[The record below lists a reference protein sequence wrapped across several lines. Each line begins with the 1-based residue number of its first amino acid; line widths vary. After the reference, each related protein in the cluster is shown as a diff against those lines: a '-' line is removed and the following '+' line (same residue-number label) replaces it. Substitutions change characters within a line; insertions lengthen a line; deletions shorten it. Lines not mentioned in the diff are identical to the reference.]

1 VDIRPIVLGK
11 RRQPTAPARSRLVPA
26 VIGLLLLAV
35 GVGVGLF
42 LLARTPSAPPRQA
55 AELAPA
61 SLPTVQVTTTQ
72 PTQPVAVPP
81 TPARPEPLPA
91 APATPAAKTPARPR
105 PPVAEQP
112 AAAGEQAE
120 IALTI
125 SGIAWQEER
134 ALRRA
139 VVNGALVAEGAEVAG
154 ARVVE
159 IRERSVRFA
168 RDGRT
173 FDIGYSSPFPR

>member
-1 VDIRPIVLGK
+1 G
-11 RRQPTAPARSRLVPA
+11 
-26 VIGLLLLAV
+26 

-55 AELAPA
+55 AEPARASVPAEEVTPIQPAP
-61 SLPTVQVTTTQ
+61 Q
-72 PTQPVAVPP
+72 PAVAPP

-91 APATPAAKTPARPR
+91 APAIPATTTPVRPR
-105 PPVAEQP
+105 PPVAEP
-112 AAAGEQAE
+112 SAAAGGQAE

-134 ALRRA
+134 PLRRA

-168 RDGRT
+168 RGGRT
-173 FDIGYSSPFPR
+173 FDIGYSSPFPH